1 MYVCV
6 CVYVCVQNIYIYLYI
21 YNAYLHT
28 YIHTYII
35 HTYILH
41 SALSGTATRPHR
53 HCSVFATLG
62 WTPRCRKPQL
72 QQTRNWGTNL
82 ESGDTQ
88 EAAHWDHEGSRAG
101 ADDDAQ
107 LKVKNQS
114 WSVPGQIW
122 LFRQTIKAKPIEE
135 ECLLTGILGPPG
147 NLAYRKESGET
158 LWFVDHRGR
167 HFHLTH

>member
-1 MYVCV
+1 MAEWSMYVGCMYYKIRAEWSMYVGCV
-6 CVYVCVQNIYIYLYI
+6 CVQYVYIPIYIMRTCILTYI
-21 YNAYLHT
+21 HT

-88 EAAHWDHEGSRAG
+88 EAAPSHWDHEGSRAG

-107 LKVKNQS
+107 LKVKNQN
-114 WSVPGQIW
+114 WGNRVPGQIW
-122 LFRQTIKAKPIEE
+122 LFRQTI
-135 ECLLTGILGPPG
+135 
-147 NLAYRKESGET
+147 
-158 LWFVDHRGR
+158 
-167 HFHLTH
+167 